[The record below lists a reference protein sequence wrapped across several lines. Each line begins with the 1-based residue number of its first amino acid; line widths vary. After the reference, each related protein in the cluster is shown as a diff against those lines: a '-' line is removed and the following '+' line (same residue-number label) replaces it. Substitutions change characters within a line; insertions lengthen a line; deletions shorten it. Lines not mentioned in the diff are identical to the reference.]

1 MVSHLNVCG
10 PGLLGGGDGSRDG
23 VVEELGVLA
32 QATPQAKALPGIVA
46 LVDQVAL
53 GGIGAVALLQ
63 GLGGAF
69 PGLGLEA
76 AVLAQAQLDA
86 LAQAAE
92 EGGLVGG
99 GPAEARR
106 SAIAVD
112 TGGGGLAVGAEHVAV
127 VLGHGRES
135 QLGLVEEKDGDEEE
149 GGMRRRTEE
158 LELVA
163 CEARVVC
170 TRGTVAARLAASSPW
185 CAVCCC
191 EAIRSI

>member
-1 MVSHLNVCG
+1 MGSHLNMCG

-23 VVEELGVLA
+23 VVEELGVFA

-135 QLGLVEEKDGDEEE
+135 QLGLVAE
-149 GGMRRRTEE
+149 RRRMEMERREE
-158 LELVA
+158 CGGGRRSWSLLRARLESSG
-163 CEARVVC
+163 R
-170 TRGTVAARLAASSPW
+170 RYRSKVAARLAASSL
-185 CAVCCC
+185 AVVC
-191 EAIRSI
+191 RVLL